1 MERMLKNGAKV
12 RLWVKTFFFPQAKQF
27 VVWAKEYNYSSFLS
41 PAPVPVARYSQLVRF
56 SLVLLVLL
64 SRASFFA

>member
-1 MERMLKNGAKV
+1 MERMLKKRGKGTA
-12 RLWVKTFFFPQAKQF
+12 LVKTFFFPQAKQF

-41 PAPVPVARYSQLVRF
+41 PALVPVARYSQLVRF

-64 SRASFFA
+64 SGASFFA